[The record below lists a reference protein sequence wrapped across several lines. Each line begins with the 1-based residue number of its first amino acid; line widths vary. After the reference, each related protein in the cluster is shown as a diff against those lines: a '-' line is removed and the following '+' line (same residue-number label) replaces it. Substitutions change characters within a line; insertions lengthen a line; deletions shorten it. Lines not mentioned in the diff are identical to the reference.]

1 MLHPTK
7 IVDTNCRDTVPYVVG
22 PIGSPARN
30 QKLPAELNPS
40 SSLLTNW
47 FAQKRSSA
55 EALKPSKRTWQQQKL
70 GIAIAVPACLNNEI
84 PLGRRALQRRC
95 CMQLLV
101 VNISSIVP

>member
-22 PIGSPARN
+22 PNGSPARN

-84 PLGRRALQRRC
+84 PLVKGELQRRC